1 LSALAS
7 RLRQQEVLSKQDVKD
22 VEMCAGLRN
31 AAAHGDFEGLT
42 LARAGLLEQQT
53 NLLLRRI
60 ADLLG

>member
-1 LSALAS
+1 
-7 RLRQQEVLSKQDVKD
+7 
-22 VEMCAGLRN
+22 MCAGLRN